1 MPLSVGRSYASLA
14 VLLIADP
21 FHPIDVPAIKRFRNG
36 EVRHALG
43 GGSPMPVLDSRRRPD
58 HIAGHSSFGTNKRST
73 RTAPVKYCSAPL
85 FDGCAP
91 LRVMTIAE
99 EGPFDDGDDREEV
112 GSFASTRTQAS
123 TQSNVVIAAS
133 SLM

>member
-1 MPLSVGRSYASLA
+1 
-14 VLLIADP
+14 
-21 FHPIDVPAIKRFRNG
+21 NG

-91 LRVMTIAE
+91 LRVMTIDE
-99 EGPFDDGDDREEV
+99 EDPFDGDSTGEEI
-112 GSFASTRTQAS
+112 GSFASATAQAIA
-123 TQSNVVIAAS
+123 QSNVVVAAS
-133 SLM
+133 RFM